1 MSYLSTSLVYLRK
14 CLLVAILAILV
25 PIFFANAELS
35 KTTDEVNS
43 FIKPDWNSTEK
54 NKILISVKKV
64 SEEHFSV
71 NAKMYVKAD
80 TKAFFTLL
88 ESAGKDCSW
97 LASCK
102 KITILDKSLP
112 QFRYVHTVFSSPWP
126 AKDREMYTRSEHVFH
141 PETQDLSILISDIS
155 DQYPDT
161 PGVLKLKGVSA
172 QWSMTHQFGPWYE
185 LNYLAEATV
194 GGWIPSWLS
203 KNLLISST
211 EKTFKGIRERLH

>member
-1 MSYLSTSLVYLRK
+1 MLQISSSLD
-14 CLLVAILAILV
+14 LLKKHHFLIWLIIFV
-25 PIFFANAELS
+25 PVFYANATQS
-35 KTTDEVNS
+35 TTTKIAEPLAES
-43 FIKPDWNSTEK
+43 GWTSTQADR
-54 NKILISVKKV
+54 ILISVIKV
-64 SEEHFSV
+64 SEQHFSI

-80 TKAFFTLL
+80 TRAFFALL
-88 ESAGKDCSW
+88 ESADKDCSW

-102 KITILDKSLP
+102 KVTILDKSLP

-126 AKDREMYTRSEHVFH
+126 AQDREMYTRSEHVFH

-161 PGVLKLKGVSA
+161 PGVLKLQGVSA

-194 GGWIPSWLS
+194 GGWIPNWLS
-203 KNLLISST
+203 ENLLISST
-211 EKTFKGIRERLH
+211 EKTFKGIRKRLQ